1 MEWLSPEWFLPE
13 QLWQFSWENEELLYA
28 IILVPILVIS
38 GRLLRNRFGAKM
50 EFAFSD
56 THLFKDPTLL
66 LRFVPDVLFFLF
78 FSCVLLALARP
89 QLTNEKINRWS
100 EGIDIMLVLDIS
112 ESMLIQ
118 DFKPNRLEAAK
129 QDAVNFINGR
139 FQDRIGL
146 VVFSGDAFSLA
157 PLTTDYKLLTELVSQ
172 IRYDMIERSGTA
184 IGSALAVATNRL
196 RESKTKSKVIILL
209 SDGENTAGNIDPQT
223 AAELAASFDIKVYT
237 IGVGRDGK
245 VPFKDYYGRTQF
257 VENSLDETNLRT
269 IAKIGSGQYFRAS
282 DDNAL
287 DAVFARINEL
297 ERTQVSEERYKDT
310 KDFYDIYLTWALVFF
325 LLWLTAKNTFVS
337 NALSD

>member
-1 MEWLSPEWFLPE
+1 MEFLSPEWFSPATLIG
-13 QLWQFSWENEELLYA
+13 FSWENVFFLYA
-28 IILVPILVIS
+28 LVLVPLLLILKNYLS
-38 GRLLRNRFGAKM
+38 GKIGMKM
-50 EFAFSD
+50 DFAFSEA
-56 THLFKDPTLL
+56 HLFKDPSLF
-66 LRFVPDVLFFLF
+66 LRFLPPVLFFLF
-78 FSCVLLALARP
+78 FSCVLIALARP

-129 QDAVNFINGR
+129 NDAVNFINGR

-146 VVFSGDAFSLA
+146 VVFSGDAFSLS
-157 PLTTDYKLLTELVSQ
+157 PLTTDYKLLTELITQ

-196 RESKTKSKVIILL
+196 RESKAKSKVIILL

-245 VPFKDYYGRTQF
+245 VPFTDYYGRTQY
-257 VENSLDETNLRT
+257 VDNSLNESNLRK
-269 IAKIGSGQYFRAS
+269 IAEVGSGQYFRAS

-287 DAVFARINEL
+287 DAVFKKIDEL
-297 ERTQVSEERYKDT
+297 ERTQINEERYKDT
-310 KDFYDIYLTWALVFF
+310 KDFYDIYLIWSLIFF
-325 LLWLTAKNTFVS
+325 LLWLTVKNTFVS
-337 NALSD
+337 NALMD